1 MRKYRICAIALAALL
16 LTSFRSGAS
25 AEQAVVTGNGVNV
38 RSGPGTAYS
47 IFTSVDSDT
56 TVEVLNRAN
65 PDWYYVSW
73 DGNSG
78 YISAQFLTL
87 SEEDSS
93 AVISV
98 SREETAAYINGM
110 YVCLRSA
117 PDTSSTILGTYST
130 GKALTVT
137 GSSGDWIAVRIDGKE
152 GFVFSQY
159 IAEENPNAA
168 VVETDGQSFRP
179 EASSSSVNGT
189 TIYLLQ
195 EDTVPTPDA
204 TLSPEQII
212 TMDWLCDNVVGEI
225 PSSKMLTPEGKQ
237 LTTLQGLDREISSFP

>member
-152 GFVFSQY
+152 GFVSYPIVSLVTDPDNFFG
-159 IAEENPNAA
+159 EEN
-168 VVETDGQSFRP
+168 G
-179 EASSSSVNGT
+179 
-189 TIYLLQ
+189 IYVLGKEYEKYRKEL
-195 EDTVPTPDA
+195 E
-204 TLSPEQII
+204 
-212 TMDWLCDNVVGEI
+212 
-225 PSSKMLTPEGKQ
+225 EGKVTREKARGAARE
-237 LTTLQGLDREISSFP
+237 LSLRFLEEDRKWLGGRAAEKVRSAW